1 MSDNFMTDIIRIQE
15 QINNLQEE
23 IRGLKKLQDDLIK
36 YRVDKTIKQ

>member
-1 MSDNFMTDIIRIQE
+1 MSDNFMTDIIKIQE
-15 QINNLQEE
+15 QINTLQEE